1 MTFGE
6 KLLRLRQQRGLSQ
19 EALARELDVSRQA
32 ISRWELGEVAPDT
45 ANVLAVCRLFGVSA
59 DYLLRD
65 ECDREEDAP
74 VVRQA
79 EQSLRERQMAVGQG
93 FVCRILWLALIS
105 LFHQYR
111 LDLAETGTAP
121 VPLAWLLVPVL
132 AVGVWLFRLNW
143 RYGVKEEGSFRALL
157 VPDLI
162 AFACVI
168 GLPFF
173 LEWVPG
179 RWGIFLGQLAAV
191 VPLVYT
197 VKVLRLHYGLPW
209 GKRKKREKPDR

>member
-1 MTFGE
+1 M
-6 KLLRLRQQRGLSQ
+6 
-19 EALARELDVSRQA
+19 
-32 ISRWELGEVAPDT
+32 
-45 ANVLAVCRLFGVSA
+45 SA

-74 VVRQA
+74 VVRRA

-93 FVCRILWLALIS
+93 FVCRILWLALVS

-111 LDLAETGTAP
+111 LDLAETGAAP

-132 AVGVWLFRLNW
+132 AVGVWMFRLNW